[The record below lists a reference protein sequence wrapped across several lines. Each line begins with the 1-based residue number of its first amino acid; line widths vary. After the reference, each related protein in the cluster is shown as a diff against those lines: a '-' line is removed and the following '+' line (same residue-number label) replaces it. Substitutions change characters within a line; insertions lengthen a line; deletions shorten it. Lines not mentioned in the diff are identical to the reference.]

1 MKLKM
6 TIHKI
11 KCVDDLT
18 IELPLEKGLY
28 AITGQNGSGKS
39 TIVACASTVFFNLYM
54 NEHFGKT
61 SSDASISFDFG
72 GTTCVWKKDSF
83 NRWKKYTHGKVN
95 IKGFFEGSLIF
106 GNRFKDTS
114 FDKLRRLDRLN
125 SSTLSPASEFIRENL
140 GLILQGNKNFYEKLF
155 EINDSSM
162 FQGSLFFYEKD
173 GKRISQFH
181 MSTGENLLISILN
194 SIDIRNR
201 DRDNLNKPCI
211 FLLDEIELALHPSSL
226 KRLVTF
232 LDLISKQYNY
242 AIYFSTHSIELIS
255 GIKPDNIF
263 YVERYNDNTVNVKN
277 PCYPAYA
284 TKFLYDHSGYDNVI
298 LVEDDLA
305 RSIINRILRKEKLMN
320 SRLVHVLPCGG
331 YTNVIE
337 LADDVIRNNLLGK
350 IASIMIILDKD
361 VEQKAQDFIQKRGIA
376 NNIPLNYLPVE
387 SLEKYLVKNL
397 FINVDHK
404 LYTELND
411 YVFQQRS
418 LEDIIIEYRN
428 GKQEWARTHP
438 DKQYD
443 NNGKSFYSLLDTEL
457 RNRNKDREWLIE
469 TVVDF
474 LFSQRTSTVQPLVKF
489 LKSKF
494 GISNG

>member
-1 MKLKM
+1 M

-11 KCVDDLT
+11 KCVDDLV

-39 TIVACASTVFFNLYM
+39 TIVSCASSVFYNLYM

-61 SSDASISFDFG
+61 EPDSAISFELGDA
-72 GTTCVWKKDSF
+72 TCVWKKDIV
-83 NRWKKYTHGKVN
+83 NRWKKYTSGKMN
-95 IKGFFEGSLIF
+95 IKGFYEGSLIF

-114 FDKLRRLDRLN
+114 FEKLKRLYRLD
-125 SSTLSPASEFIRENL
+125 SSALTPASDFIRENL
-140 GLILQGNKNFYEKLF
+140 GLILQGDKNFYEQLF
-155 EINDSSM
+155 EINDTTM
-162 FQGSLFFYEKD
+162 FQGSLFFYEKN

-194 SIDIRNR
+194 SIDIRNK
-201 DRDNLNKPCI
+201 DRDNLTKPCI
-211 FLLDEIELALHPSSL
+211 FLLDEIELALHPASL
-226 KRLVTF
+226 KRLVSF
-232 LDLISKQYNY
+232 LDNMSKQYNY

-305 RSIINRILRKEKLMN
+305 RSIVNRILRKEKLMN
-320 SRLVHVLPCGG
+320 SRLVHVMPCGG

-337 LADDVIRNNLLGK
+337 LADDVVRNNLLGK
-350 IASIMIILDKD
+350 KASIMIILDKD
-361 VEQKAQDFIQKRGIA
+361 VEQLAKDYIQKNSIS
-376 NNIPLNYLPVE
+376 NNIPLNFLPVD
-387 SLEKYLVKNL
+387 SLEKYLLKSL
-397 FINVDHK
+397 FVNVDHD

-418 LEDIIIEYRN
+418 LEDIILEYRN
-428 GKQEWARTHP
+428 CKQDWEQLHPGKGF
-438 DKQYD
+438 D
-443 NNGKSFYSLLDTEL
+443 NDGKKFYALLDNEL

-469 TVVDF
+469 IVLDF
-474 LFSQRTSTVQPLVKF
+474 IFNQRPLMIQPLVAF

-494 GISNG
+494 CV